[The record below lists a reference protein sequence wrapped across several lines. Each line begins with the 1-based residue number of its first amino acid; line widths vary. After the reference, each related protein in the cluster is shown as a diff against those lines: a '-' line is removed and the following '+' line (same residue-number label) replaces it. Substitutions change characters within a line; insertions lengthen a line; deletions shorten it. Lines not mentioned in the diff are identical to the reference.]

1 MEEDLIKV
9 FIKVDDNN
17 NIIDINSSIFITN
30 STDWIEID
38 EGTGDKYAHAQN
50 YYFDKPLMTETGI
63 YRYQYLYK
71 MIVEKTD
78 EEIVAEEA
86 KLPQP
91 GMSDVELLK
100 AQVQALSTENEF
112 LSDCLIEM
120 AQVVYA

>member
-1 MEEDLIKV
+1 MEENLVKV
-9 FIKVDDNN
+9 FIKTDDNN
-17 NIIDINSSIFITN
+17 NIIDINSSIFIKDITG
-30 STDWIEID
+30 WIEID
-38 EGTGDKYAHAQN
+38 SGTGDKYAHAQN

-78 EEIVAEEA
+78 EEISAEEA

>member
-9 FIKVDDNN
+9 YLKTDDNN
-17 NIIDINSSIFITN
+17 NIIDINSSVFLTDL
-30 STDWIEID
+30 TDWIEID

-50 YYFDKPLMTETGI
+50 YYFDKPLVTETCI

-78 EEIVAEEA
+78 EEIAAEEA
-86 KLPQP
+86 KRPQP

>member
-1 MEEDLIKV
+1 MEDLIKV
-9 FIKVDDNN
+9 YIKTDENN
-17 NIIDINSSIFITN
+17 NIIAVNSSIFL
-30 STDWIEID
+30 SDLTDWIEVD
-38 EGTGDKYAHAQN
+38 EGTGDKYAHAQGH
-50 YYFDKPLMTETGI
+50 YFDKPLMTETGI

-78 EEIVAEEA
+78 EEIAAEEA

>member
-1 MEEDLIKV
+1 MEEDLITV
-9 FIKVDDNN
+9 YIKTDENN
-17 NIIDINSSIFITN
+17 NIIDINSSIFIKDITG
-30 STDWIEID
+30 WIEID
-38 EGTGDKYAHAQN
+38 NGTGDKYAHAQGH
-50 YYFDKPLMTETGI
+50 YFDKPLMTETGI

-78 EEIVAEEA
+78 KEIAIEEA
-86 KLPQP
+86 KLPQS